1 MAELRIPLPPKF
13 DSLEDERLHR
23 KQRLA
28 AGFRLFSKFG
38 FEEGVAGHITARDPI
53 ETDTF
58 WVNPFGVP
66 FAHIRTSDL
75 IRVNHHGEVVEGDYH
90 VNEAAFCIHS
100 QVHAARPDIIGAAHT
115 HSTYGRALSSLGEL
129 LEPITQDV
137 CAFYNDHS
145 LFDDY
150 TGVVTDIE

>member
-1 MAELRIPLPPKF
+1 MAELHDPLGKAEKWFPTMPTF

-53 ETDTF
+53 EPDTF

-66 FAHIRTSDL
+66 FAHVRTS
-75 IRVNHHGEVVEGDYH
+75 
-90 VNEAAFCIHS
+90 
-100 QVHAARPDIIGAAHT
+100 RPDPGQPQ
-115 HSTYGRALSSLGEL
+115 R
-129 LEPITQDV
+129 
-137 CAFYNDHS
+137 
-145 LFDDY
+145 
-150 TGVVTDIE
+150 